1 MLWRLEDMGKFIS
14 GQQAATMIKDGASV
28 WLSGGGGGINDPD
41 CLLKNI
47 EDHFLETGHPADL
60 IFYHSA
66 GIGNKMGGGAD
77 RFAHEGMVKK
87 VIGSHWTWSV
97 HMQQLA
103 TEEKVEAYVLPQGVM
118 TQLVREAAAKR
129 PGLFTKI
136 GIGTFV
142 DPRIEGGRLN
152 KCAKDILAEIIQI
165 DGEEYIHYKSL
176 KPDVAIFRASAA
188 DEKGNVVFTEEGLIT
203 EALSE
208 AQAVKNNGGV
218 VLCQV
223 KKILPS
229 DTIRPYNVIV
239 PAVLIDGIIVDPNQR
254 MSMKTEEDPFMS
266 GNAVGEREACQM
278 MLQDN
283 RKVMAKRAAAELK
296 RGDIVNLGFGV
307 PAGVG
312 NVLYESGQEDRV
324 VLSLEQGII
333 DGVPA
338 TGTDFG
344 IAFNPGAILCETNQF
359 DWYDGGGLDTAVL
372 SFAEF
377 DEKGNVNVSC
387 FGGRINGIGGFI
399 NISQGAKKVIFT
411 GTFTASGLREKCDD
425 GKLTILQEGK
435 FKKIKKQVEQISF
448 SGEVASK
455 KGQQVLFVTER
466 AVFKLKNGKVVLTE
480 TAPGVDLER
489 DILAHMEFV
498 PEISESL
505 KEMDSRFYEDIP
517 YSFA

>member
-1 MLWRLEDMGKFIS
+1 MGKFIS

-359 DWYDGGGLDTAVL
+359 DWYDGGGLEVL
-372 SFAEF
+372 SEF
-377 DEKGNVNVSC
+377 WV
-387 FGGRINGIGGFI
+387 
-399 NISQGAKKVIFT
+399 
-411 GTFTASGLREKCDD
+411 
-425 GKLTILQEGK
+425 
-435 FKKIKKQVEQISF
+435 
-448 SGEVASK
+448 
-455 KGQQVLFVTER
+455 
-466 AVFKLKNGKVVLTE
+466 
-480 TAPGVDLER
+480 
-489 DILAHMEFV
+489 
-498 PEISESL
+498 
-505 KEMDSRFYEDIP
+505 
-517 YSFA
+517 